1 MTASKTQISAN
12 ISIETK
18 ERMEAYT
25 KAFGVKKSHLIESAI
40 LHHLGFLEELPADIL
55 IPPVVKLSKDAGQRL
70 LERIEKPSAPT
81 DAMKALF
88 DD

>member
-1 MTASKTQISAN
+1 MADSTTQISATVSN
-12 ISIETK
+12 QTK

-25 KAFGVKKSHLIESAI
+25 QAYGVKKSHLIEVAI
-40 LHHLGFLEELPADIL
+40 LHHLRALEELPADIL
-55 IPPVVKLSKDAGQRL
+55 IPPVLKVSRTSGERI
-70 LERIEKPSAPT
+70 LERLESPAPPT